1 MSDSSPEELSIG
13 QRHTEEKKCLSQIRH
28 PSSKTD
34 VEFLGQRRL
43 APICCPAIEV
53 AVEKVLSDRDTSTA
67 REGKDHEHGY
77 FPVLS
82 HIVVFKRL
90 DSYLSLRDGTNELCG
105 QKAGRVGTSYMRGQT
120 SYYFLGEACNNQ
132 CCCSVI
138 SPVSLS
144 GF

>member
-13 QRHTEEKKCLSQIRH
+13 QRHTEEKKRLGQIGH

-53 AVEKVLSDRDTSTA
+53 AVEKVLRERNTSTA

-82 HIVVFKRL
+82 HIVVFKRP
-90 DSYLSLRDGTNELCG
+90 DSHLSVRDGTNELCG
-105 QKAGRVGTSYMRGQT
+105 QKAGR
-120 SYYFLGEACNNQ
+120 LEL
-132 CCCSVI
+132 VI
-138 SPVSLS
+138 CVTRHHITFWERLAIISAAAVL
-144 GF
+144 